1 MIVRLFVYPEGQ
13 LYKYERTEFITE
25 YIVAGNPKVKRLTSC
40 WPWFRPSSLFY
51 KVLFEDN

>member
-13 LYKYERTEFITE
+13 LYKCERTELITE

-40 WPWFRPSSLFY
+40 WFRPSSLFY